1 MKIRTESDGGV
12 ATVIVEGEVDSA
24 EKERVGTTIRGLLDG
39 GASRLVFD
47 FEKVTFLGSAG
58 IGALIEARKAALD
71 RQGGVALVNPGRFL
85 LKVIRDLGFQ
95 SHFPVY
101 KSRADAAKALTAAPA
116 AATAPP
122 PSGSSP
128 PRR

>member
-1 MKIRTESDGGV
+1 MKIRTESAGGI

-24 EKERVGTTIRGLLDG
+24 ERERVGTAIRGLLDG

-47 FEKVTFLGSAG
+47 FEKVTYLGSAG
-58 IGALIEARKAALD
+58 IGCLIEARKAAID
-71 RQGGVALVNPGRFL
+71 RQGGVALVNPGPFL

-95 SHFPVY
+95 AHVPVY
-101 KSRADAAKALTAAPA
+101 KSRADAARSLAP

-122 PSGSSP
+122 PSGTSP